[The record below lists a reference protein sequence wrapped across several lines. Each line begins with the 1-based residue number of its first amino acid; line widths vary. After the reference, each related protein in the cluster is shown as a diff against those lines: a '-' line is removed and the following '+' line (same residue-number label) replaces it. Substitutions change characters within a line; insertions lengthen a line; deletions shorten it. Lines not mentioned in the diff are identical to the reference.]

1 MKAEQR
7 PVKASQANQAMKRD
21 PSKTT
26 PVHHRS
32 RDERLNVI
40 ADLLAQGLTMAE
52 TSRRVGLSAG
62 WVTQIARARGLTGC
76 SPAGEPPL
84 DRRQLRMLAFIRDY
98 TARNSFPP
106 TVRGIVKGC
115 SLSSNSVAQYNLQ
128 VLEHRK
134 YATRIPGAA
143 RGMAL
148 TERGRSLPVAPP
160 DSPAREEEA

>member
-7 PVKASQANQAMKRD
+7 PVKASPASQSMKRD
-21 PSKTT
+21 PSKTRSS
-26 PVHHRS
+26 HHRN

-40 ADLLAQGLTMAE
+40 AGLPAQGLTLAE
-52 TSRRVGLSAG
+52 TGRRIGLSAG
-62 WVTQIARARGLTGC
+62 WVTQIARAHGLTGP
-76 SPAGEPPL
+76 SHTGGTPL
-84 DRRQLRMLAFIRDY
+84 DRRQLRMLAFIRDH

-106 TVRGIVKGC
+106 TVREIVKGC
-115 SLSSNSVAQYNLQ
+115 GLSSNSVAQYNLQ

-148 TERGRSLPVAPP
+148 TERGRSLPA

>member
-1 MKAEQR
+1 
-7 PVKASQANQAMKRD
+7 MKRD
-21 PSKTT
+21 PSKTK
-26 PVHHRS
+26 PAHHRN
-32 RDERLNVI
+32 RDERLNLI
-40 ADLLAQGLTMAE
+40 ADLLAQGLTLAE
-52 TSRRVGLSAG
+52 TGRRVGLSAG

-106 TVRGIVKGC
+106 TVREIVKGC
-115 SLSSNSVAQYNLQ
+115 GLSSNSVAQYNLQ

-143 RGMAL
+143 RGITL
-148 TERGRSLPVAPP
+148 TELGRSLPAAPP